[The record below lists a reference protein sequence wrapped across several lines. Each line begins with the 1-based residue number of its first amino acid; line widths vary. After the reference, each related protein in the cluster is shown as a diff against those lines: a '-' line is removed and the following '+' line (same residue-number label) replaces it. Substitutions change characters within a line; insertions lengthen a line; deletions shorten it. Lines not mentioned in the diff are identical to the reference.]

1 MTSDRPSAYVQ
12 LKQEILTGVLMPGAA
27 LNETELADRYGV
39 SRTPV
44 REALMRLDHDRV
56 VERQGRGYQVR
67 IVSPEE
73 ILEIYEARSIIEGAA
88 AAAAAERHTA
98 TDRVR
103 MSATNKR
110 YQELDDPDPVARV
123 QANVDFHAAIWE
135 ASHNRAFADLL
146 ERLNLQFLRFP
157 NTTLT
162 YPGRWEKSKK
172 EHQELTDAILRRQPT
187 LANEL
192 ARLHTD
198 AAGNVRAQIWEDEI
212 SESRGDSVYN
222 LFAD

>member
-1 MTSDRPSAYVQ
+1 MATDRPSAYVL
-12 LKQEILTGVLMPGAA
+12 LKQEILTGALRPGEY
-27 LNETELADRYGV
+27 LKETKLAERFGV

-56 VERQGRGYQVR
+56 VERNRRGYQVR
-67 IVSPEE
+67 IITPEE

-98 TDRVR
+98 TDRVHIN
-103 MSATNKR
+103 AANNR
-110 YQELDDPDPVARV
+110 YQELDVSDPVARV
-123 QANVDFHAAIWE
+123 QANVDFHATIWE

-146 ERLNLQFLRFP
+146 GRLNLQFLRFP

-172 EHQELTDAILRRQPT
+172 EHQALTDAILSRQPA
-187 LANEL
+187 LASEL

-198 AAGNVRAQIWEDEI
+198 AAGTVRTQIWEDEI
-212 SESRGDSVYN
+212 NNDRSESDHS
-222 LFAD
+222 LFTE